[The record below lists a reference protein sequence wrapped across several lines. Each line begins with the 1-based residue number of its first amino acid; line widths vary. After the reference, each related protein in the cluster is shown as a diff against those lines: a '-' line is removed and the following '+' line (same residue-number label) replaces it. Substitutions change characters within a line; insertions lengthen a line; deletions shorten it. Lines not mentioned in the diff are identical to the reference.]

1 MNPIVDL
8 GRLILFDCSKQICDP
23 QPESE
28 VVTVSQTSAKQ
39 ARDLKLE
46 IAHLLLIDVVGYSKL
61 LVNEQIELLEQ
72 LNRIVRSTDCF
83 RAAERA
89 GKLIRIPTGDGM
101 ALLFFRSPEEPAQ
114 CALEISDA
122 LRAHPQIALRMGIHS
137 GPVNQITDVNDR
149 SNFAGAGIN
158 VAQRVMDCG
167 DAGHILLSKHVADDL
182 AQYRH
187 WRPYLQDLGECEVKH
202 GLRIHVMN
210 LCKEGLGNAAVP
222 LKLTRGHR
230 WKREDAMVWPVM
242 PMPRLEWKTIAA
254 LTLSVLAV
262 AIGLSIFLHQPGKPR
277 PTPGGPA
284 AAGTIPEK
292 GIAVLPFQNL
302 SDDPQNAY
310 FAVGVQDE
318 ILNDLARVA
327 ALKVIS
333 RTSVAQ
339 YRSGPERNLRE
350 IANQLGVSH
359 ILEGS
364 VQRVGDRVRVNA
376 QLIDARIDGHV
387 WGEHYDREVSDIF
400 ALESELAQKI
410 VAQLQAKLSPAE
422 KAALQEQPT
431 ANLAAYDRYLKAKVL
446 LGITTFSTR
455 ARENLLAA
463 LQFLDEAVA
472 RDPAFFLA
480 YYQVAVVNDRLYSLG
495 LDRTPKRLAL
505 GDAAIQQMV
514 RLRPDAGETHLARAQ
529 HFYRGYLDYDRA
541 RQELVLARATLPNEP
556 AIYEI
561 SGYIDR
567 RQGRWEES
575 IRNLERALE
584 LDPRNLFTLQQLSLT
599 YQKLRRFAD
608 EVAILDRALTFAP
621 ADVDTRVARAQV
633 DLEWHADL
641 HPLHDTIDK
650 LVRENPALGQEIDEP
665 WMLLALCE
673 RDPATMARALSS
685 VPPEGINENGTTF
698 PRAWS
703 EGLVARVRGDS
714 AASRTAF
721 ASARNELVKVI
732 NVQPNYARALAVLGM
747 TDAAL
752 GHRDDAL
759 RESRRA
765 VELLPVSQD
774 AINGASHLRYL
785 AITYTWLGE
794 KDLAIDELSKASK
807 IPSDVTYGQL
817 RLHPYWDSLRGDPRF
832 EKIVASLA
840 PR

>member
-1 MNPIVDL
+1 
-8 GRLILFDCSKQICDP
+8 
-23 QPESE
+23 

-72 LNRIVRSTDCF
+72 LNQIVRSTDCF

-101 ALLFFRSPEEPAQ
+101 ALLFFGSPEEPVQ
-114 CALEISDA
+114 CALEISGA

-187 WRPYLQDLGECEVKH
+187 WRPYLQDLGECEGKH

-230 WKREDAMVWPVM
+230 WKQEDAMVWPVM
-242 PMPRLEWKTIAA
+242 SMPRLGWKTIAA

-277 PTPGGPA
+277 PTPGGPV

-302 SDDPQNAY
+302 SDDQQNAY

-364 VQRVGDRVRVNA
+364 VQRVGDRVRVNV

-387 WGEHYDREVSDIF
+387 WGEHYDRDVSDIF

-422 KAALQEQPT
+422 KAALREQPT

-472 RDPAFFLA
+472 LDPAFFLA

-575 IRNLERALE
+575 IRDLERALE

-633 DLEWHADL
+633 DLEWRADL

-650 LVRENPALGQEIDEP
+650 LVRENPAVGQEIDEP

-685 VPPEGINENGTTF
+685 VPPEGINENGTMF

-714 AASRTAF
+714 AASHTAF

-832 EKIVASLA
+832 EKLVASLA